1 MQTIINPYYKF
12 KPYQAFQN
20 KHGVE
25 NKKNTL
31 NIRPLIGAA
40 AGVAAATLITSKMF
54 HKPLFKKPENLKTTT
69 FQDVTEM
76 LTMAGLANIGGVIGG
91 SIGKNKNSIKKKI
104 HEAGF
109 QIMNTSIPMLMV
121 TAVIK
126 TCESVKK
133 LNKAPI
139 KIIGSFAAMTS
150 GAVIATLITNKGKPK
165 QEKRRYTIKDSL
177 ANFDDIIATI
187 KIGFKR
193 ITDIVPV
200 DKILPFIYIYNGFRA
215 GNKE

>member
-1 MQTIINPYYKF
+1 MQTVNNIYYKF
-12 KPYQAFQN
+12 KPYKAFQN
-20 KHGVE
+20 KNRVKDE
-25 NKKNTL
+25 KNKFNL
-31 NIRPLIGAA
+31 RPLVGAA
-40 AGVAAATLITSKMF
+40 LGVAAATLLTSKMF
-54 HKPLFKKPENLKTTT
+54 HKPLFKKPENIKTST

-91 SIGKNKNSIKKKI
+91 SIGKNKSSIKKKI

-126 TCESVKK
+126 TCEAVKK

-139 KIIGSFAAMTS
+139 KIIGSFVAMTS
-150 GAVIATLITNKGKPK
+150 GAVIATLITNKNKPK
-165 QEKRRYTIKDSL
+165 QEKRQYTIKDSL

-193 ITDIVPV
+193 ITEIVPV
-200 DKILPFIYIYNGFRA
+200 DKILPFIYIYNGYRA